1 MIPFTKPA
9 SPVIWVRPYHQL
21 SIDSLE
27 DGKVIVKKASNW
39 HSIEKIGR
47 FLGVAVAL
55 CLIVVPLILAG
66 WNVLENAVNSDEET
80 DPSVPL
86 TAVNPLNS
94 MMLVFCAWITMKA
107 FQPDRLKQQK
117 SISSLN
123 LIGVGLRN
131 SVGLKPAM
139 W

>member
-1 MIPFTKPA
+1 MVKSSSKKPLDG
-9 SPVIWVRPYHQL
+9 L
-21 SIDSLE
+21 SIES
-27 DGKVIVKKASNW
+27 
-39 HSIEKIGR
+39 IGR

-80 DPSVPL
+80 DPCSSFNGGESIEFDDVGFL
-86 TAVNPLNS
+86 CLDYNDSISAR
-94 MMLVFCAWITMKA
+94 I
-107 FQPDRLKQQK
+107 RLKQQK

-131 SVGLKPAM
+131 SVGPKPAM